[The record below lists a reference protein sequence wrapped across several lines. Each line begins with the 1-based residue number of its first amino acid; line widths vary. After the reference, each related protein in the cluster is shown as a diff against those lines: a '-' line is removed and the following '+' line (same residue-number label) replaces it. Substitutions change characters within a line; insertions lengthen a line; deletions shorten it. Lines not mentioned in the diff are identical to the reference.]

1 MGISAIVLA
10 AGQGTRMRSDRP
22 KPIHVICGL
31 PMVLH
36 VLHALHGLGMDHTI
50 LVVGHEAEQVTK
62 KVQDLAPSDLH
73 VSFVEQ
79 AVQRGTGD
87 AVLVGL
93 TAIHVDDHEDDTVLV
108 LPGDTPLLRHHTV
121 AELVAAHHAGAH
133 AATILTTRLADPTGY
148 GRVVRGRNGRVAA
161 IVEERDATLEQRAI
175 DEINTGIYCFRRDLL
190 GPALRRV
197 TPANAQ
203 GEYYLTD
210 VVAVLYDAGHP
221 VDSVTVDDPAEV
233 QGVNDRAQL
242 ATAEAELRRRITRR
256 WLLAGVTM
264 LDPERTYID
273 TTVELGRDVTL
284 FPGTMLQGRTIVGR
298 RVEIGPDTRLVDVT
312 VGDGAVVSHSVAI
325 DSEIGARAV
334 VGPFAALPAG
344 SSVAP
349 GERTGPFYT
358 GTREPGADD
367 RLEG

>member
-22 KPIHVICGL
+22 KPIHVICGR
-31 PMVLH
+31 PMVMH
-36 VLHALHGLGMDHTI
+36 VLHALEGLSVEHTV
-50 LVVGHEAEQVTK
+50 LVVGHEAELVTK
-62 KVQDLAPSDLH
+62 KVQDLAPANLH

-79 AVQRGTGD
+79 TVQRGTGD

-93 TAIHVDDHEDDTVLV
+93 TALHVEDHEDDTVLV
-108 LPGDTPLLRHHTV
+108 LPGDTPLLRHETL
-121 AELVAAHHAGAH
+121 AELVAAHHAGGH
-133 AATILTTRLADPTGY
+133 AATILTARVDDPRGY
-148 GRVVRGRNGRVAA
+148 GRVVRARDDRVGA

-175 DEINTGIYCFRRDLL
+175 DEINTSMYCFRRDLL

-210 VVAVLYDAGHP
+210 VIAVLHDAGHP
-221 VDSVTVDDPAEV
+221 VDTVTVDDPAEV

-242 ATAEAELRRRITRR
+242 AAVEAELRRRITRR

-264 LDPERTYID
+264 LDPASTYID

-284 FPGTMLQGRTIVGR
+284 FPGTMLQGRTVVGK
-298 RVEIGPDTRLVDVT
+298 RVEIGPHTRLVDCT
-312 VGDGAVVSHSVAI
+312 IGDGAVVTHSVAV
-325 DSEIGARAV
+325 DSEIGARSV

-358 GTREPGADD
+358 GGREAPTDE
-367 RLEG
+367 RPEG

>member
-31 PMVLH
+31 PMVMH
-36 VLHALHGLGMDHTI
+36 VLHALDGLTMDHTV

-62 KVQDLAPSDLH
+62 KVQDLAPAELH

-79 AVQRGTGD
+79 TVQRGTGD

-93 TAIHVDDHEDDTVLV
+93 TAIHVEDHEDDTVLV
-108 LPGDTPLLRHHTV
+108 LPGDTPLLRHDTL
-121 AELVAAHHAGAH
+121 AELLAAHHGGAH
-133 AATILTTRLADPTGY
+133 AATILTTQLADPTGY
-148 GRVVRGRNGRVAA
+148 GRIVRARSGRVAA

-175 DEINTGIYCFRRDLL
+175 DEVNTGIYCFRRDLL

-210 VVAVLYDAGHP
+210 VVGVLHDAGHP
-221 VDSVTVDDPAEV
+221 VDTVTIDDPAEA

-242 ATAEAELRRRITRR
+242 AATEAELRQRITRR

-264 LDPERTYID
+264 LDPASTYID
-273 TTVELGRDVTL
+273 TTVQLGRDVTL
-284 FPGTMLQGRTIVGR
+284 FPGTMLQGRTVIGK
-298 RVEIGPDTRLVDVT
+298 RVEIGPDTRLVDCT

-334 VGPFAALPAG
+334 VGPFAALAAG

-358 GTREPGADD
+358 GVREPPGDD
-367 RLEG
+367 RPEG

>member
-31 PMVLH
+31 PMVMH
-36 VLHALHGLGMDHTI
+36 VLHALDGLRMDHTV

-62 KVQDLAPSDLH
+62 KVQDLAPTDLH

-79 AVQRGTGD
+79 TVQRGTGD

-93 TAIHVDDHEDDTVLV
+93 TALHVEDNEDDTVLV
-108 LPGDTPLLRHHTV
+108 LPGDTPLLRHDTV
-121 AELVAAHHAGAH
+121 AGLIAAHHAGAH
-133 AATILTTRLADPTGY
+133 AATILTSHLDDPTGY
-148 GRVVRGRNGRVAA
+148 GRIVRARSERVAA
-161 IVEERDATLEQRAI
+161 VVEERDATLEQRAI
-175 DEINTGIYCFRRDLL
+175 GEVNTGIYCFRRDLL

-210 VVAVLYDAGHP
+210 VIGVLHDAGHP
-221 VDSVTVDDPAEV
+221 VDTVTVDDPSEV
-233 QGVNDRAQL
+233 RGVNDRAQL
-242 ATAEAELRRRITRR
+242 AAAESELRRRIARR

-264 LDPERTYID
+264 IDPDRTYID
-273 TTVELGRDVTL
+273 TTVQLGRDVTL
-284 FPGTMLQGRTIVGR
+284 FPGTMLQGRTVIGR
-298 RVEIGPDTRLVDVT
+298 RVEIGPDTRLLDCT
-312 VGDGAVVSHSVAI
+312 VGDGAIVSNSVAV
-325 DSEIGARAV
+325 DCEIGARAV
-334 VGPFAALPAG
+334 VGPFAALPPG
-344 SSVAP
+344 SSVPP

-358 GTREPGADD
+358 GQREPAGDD
-367 RLEG
+367 

>member
-1 MGISAIVLA
+1 
-10 AGQGTRMRSDRP
+10 
-22 KPIHVICGL
+22 
-31 PMVLH
+31 
-36 VLHALHGLGMDHTI
+36 
-50 LVVGHEAEQVTK
+50 
-62 KVQDLAPSDLH
+62 
-73 VSFVEQ
+73 
-79 AVQRGTGD
+79 
-87 AVLVGL
+87 
-93 TAIHVDDHEDDTVLV
+93 
-108 LPGDTPLLRHHTV
+108 
-121 AELVAAHHAGAH
+121 
-133 AATILTTRLADPTGY
+133 
-148 GRVVRGRNGRVAA
+148 
-161 IVEERDATLEQRAI
+161 
-175 DEINTGIYCFRRDLL
+175 
-190 GPALRRV
+190 V